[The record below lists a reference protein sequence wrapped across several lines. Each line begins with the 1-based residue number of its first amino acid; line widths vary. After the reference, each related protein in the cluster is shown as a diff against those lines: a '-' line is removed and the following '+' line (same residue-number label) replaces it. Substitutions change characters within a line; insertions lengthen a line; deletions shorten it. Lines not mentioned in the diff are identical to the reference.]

1 MAPPDGE
8 ITQLLARMAGGDRQA
23 EDQLLPLIYEQ
34 LRALAGHFLRSE
46 RPNHTLQA
54 TALVHEAYLR
64 LVGIDQIS
72 WKDRAHFFA
81 LAARTMRRVLVDHA
95 RNVNAGKR
103 RGVKVSLESAIVYSE
118 EQSGELLDLN
128 EALDRLAE
136 WDARMARVV
145 ELRFFAGL
153 SEEET
158 AEVLGVSGRTVKRD
172 WKMAKSWLYGQLSG
186 GDGPDPVAAA

>member
-1 MAPPDGE
+1 MSEAEGE
-8 ITQLLARMAGGDRQA
+8 ITQLLARMAGGDRGA
-23 EDQLLPLIYEQ
+23 EGQLLPLIYDQ
-34 LRALAGHFLRSE
+34 LRALAAHFLRSE

-64 LVGIDQIS
+64 LVGIGQIS
-72 WKDRAHFFA
+72 WQNRAHFFA

-95 RNVNAGKR
+95 RNINAGKR

-118 EQSGELLDLN
+118 EQSGELLALN
-128 EALDRLAE
+128 EALDRLE
-136 WDARMARVV
+136 ELDPRMARVV

-172 WKMAKSWLYGQLSG
+172 WKMAKSWLYGELG
-186 GDGPDPVAAA
+186 GSDGSSSMAAP